1 MMSSPR
7 NRWLSLSVMGA
18 SVLALS
24 ACNGFD
30 PDLRRYGPGGFSTAG
45 AATQAVQAR
54 PQTDARGVITY
65 PNYQVAVTQDG
76 DTVATVATRVGVNAE
91 ELARFNAVP
100 MGTSLRRGELLVLPS
115 RVAAGPVGTPGVPVT
130 AAPGGGIDVTSI
142 ASSAIDRAQT
152 GGSTSA
158 QAAAAKPGSAPVG
171 EPIRHRVQRGETAY
185 SIARLYNVNVKA
197 LGDWNGLG
205 ADLSVREGQYLL
217 IPLAASGTLSDPVT
231 EPGQGSPTPVPP
243 SASTPLPAE
252 KTTPAAAATATPPSP
267 DLGAQRTSA
276 ARLGMPV
283 DGKIIRPYQ
292 KKKNEGIDIGAAA
305 GTPVKAAGDGTVA
318 AITKDTDQVPIL
330 VIRHDGNLLTV
341 YANIDGIKVAKGD
354 KVKRGQPIAVVR
366 NANPAFVHFEV
377 REGLE
382 STDPVPYLK

>member
-115 RVAAGPVGTPGVPVT
+115 RVAAGPVGTPGVP
-130 AAPGGGIDVTSI
+130 
-142 ASSAIDRAQT
+142 
-152 GGSTSA
+152 
-158 QAAAAKPGSAPVG
+158 
-171 EPIRHRVQRGETAY
+171 
-185 SIARLYNVNVKA
+185 
-197 LGDWNGLG
+197 
-205 ADLSVREGQYLL
+205 
-217 IPLAASGTLSDPVT
+217 
-231 EPGQGSPTPVPP
+231 
-243 SASTPLPAE
+243 
-252 KTTPAAAATATPPSP
+252 
-267 DLGAQRTSA
+267 
-276 ARLGMPV
+276 
-283 DGKIIRPYQ
+283 
-292 KKKNEGIDIGAAA
+292 
-305 GTPVKAAGDGTVA
+305 
-318 AITKDTDQVPIL
+318 
-330 VIRHDGNLLTV
+330 
-341 YANIDGIKVAKGD
+341 
-354 KVKRGQPIAVVR
+354 
-366 NANPAFVHFEV
+366 
-377 REGLE
+377 
-382 STDPVPYLK
+382 